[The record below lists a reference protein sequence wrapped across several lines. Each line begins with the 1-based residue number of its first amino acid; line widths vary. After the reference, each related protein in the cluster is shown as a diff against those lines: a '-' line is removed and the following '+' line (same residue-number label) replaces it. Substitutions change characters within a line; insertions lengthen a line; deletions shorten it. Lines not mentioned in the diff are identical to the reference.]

1 MATKK
6 NAARVAVKAEPCQKQ
21 PDLQPRDALDCIA
34 LGLPLSAVQP
44 VSTEAHQ
51 QGCRDGYNRAQLV
64 MALESIAEQMV
75 ALNGILRLAQ
85 TCDDHTECASLVGA
99 AQALAQG
106 IGCIAD
112 HAAGDEVLGDVG
124 RWHCGP
130 HFATAGGAA

>member
-1 MATKK
+1 MSTKK
-6 NAARVAVKAEPCQKQ
+6 NAARVAVGAKPCQKQ

-44 VSTEAHQ
+44 ASTEAHQ
-51 QGCRDGYNRAQLV
+51 QGSRDGYSRAQLV
-64 MALESIAEQMV
+64 MVLESIAEQMV
-75 ALNGILRLAQ
+75 ALNGILKLARVS
-85 TCDDHTECASLVGA
+85 DDAFECRSLVDA

-112 HAAGDEVLGDVG
+112 HATGDEVLGDVG

-130 HFATAGGAA
+130 HFATAGEAA